1 MPDQSDNK
9 FKILHELKRRKVIRV
24 IIGYAAAA
32 FIILK
37 NDTIL
42 YEESFYLGIKTNN
55 QAEYQAI
62 IKALFKV
69 KEYTKDKL
77 IIHSDSEL
85 VIKQINGDYRVNK
98 PHLKSLRKEVAN
110 LDKEFLA
117 VKYLHVPRQNSWIK
131 YVDKLCNQNLNKNS

>member
-1 MPDQSDNK
+1 MAENNLISIYTDGASRGNP
-9 FKILHELKRRKVIRV
+9 
-24 IIGYAAAA
+24 GPAAAA

-37 NDTIL
+37 NDNIL
-42 YEESFYLGIKTNN
+42 YEESFYLGNKTNN

-77 IIHSDSEL
+77 LIHSDSEL
-85 VIKQINGDYRVNK
+85 VIKQINGDYRVNN
-98 PHLKSLRKEVAN
+98 PHLKSLRNEVAN
-110 LDKEFLA
+110 LEKDFLD